1 MVDAVSGYANGKTEN
16 PSYEDVSYRNTG
28 HAETVK
34 VTYDADKLSLDDIL
48 QYYFRVVDPTSLNK
62 QGNDT
67 GTQYRSGVYYTDP
80 AEKAV
85 IAAALKR
92 EQQKYQQPLVV
103 ENEPLKNFYD
113 AEEYHQDYLIKNP
126 NGYCHIDI
134 RKADEPLPGKTKAA
148 PARQRL

>member
-1 MVDAVSGYANGKTEN
+1 MVDAVSGYANGKTKN
-16 PSYEDVSYRNTG
+16 PSYEDVSYRDTG

-62 QGNDT
+62 QGNDI

-92 EQQKYQQPLVV
+92 SSKNTNSPSL
-103 ENEPLKNFYD
+103 LKTS
-113 AEEYHQDYLIKNP
+113 
-126 NGYCHIDI
+126 
-134 RKADEPLPGKTKAA
+134 R
-148 PARQRL
+148 

>member
-1 MVDAVSGYANGKTEN
+1 M
-16 PSYEDVSYRNTG
+16 SYRDTG

-113 AEEYHQDYLIKNP
+113 AEEYHQDYLIKKPQRHTATSTSAKPTNRCRAKP
-126 NGYCHIDI
+126 KPP
-134 RKADEPLPGKTKAA
+134 RKAKAST
-148 PARQRL
+148 RQRIKNQ

>member
-1 MVDAVSGYANGKTEN
+1 M
-16 PSYEDVSYRNTG
+16 SYRDTG

-134 RKADEPLPGKTKAA
+134 RKADEPLPGKPKLPRKAKA
-148 PARQRL
+148 LTRQRIKNPALPNSNAS

>member
-85 IAAALKR
+85 IAPHSNASS
-92 EQQKYQQPLVV
+92 
-103 ENEPLKNFYD
+103 KNTNF
-113 AEEYHQDYLIKNP
+113 P
-126 NGYCHIDI
+126 SSS
-134 RKADEPLPGKTKAA
+134 KTS
-148 PARQRL
+148 R

>member
-1 MVDAVSGYANGKTEN
+1 M
-16 PSYEDVSYRNTG
+16 SYRDTG

-48 QYYFRVVDPTSLNK
+48 QYYFRVVNPTSLNK
-62 QGNDT
+62 QGNDI

-126 NGYCHIDI
+126 NGYCHITSAKPTN
-134 RKADEPLPGKTKAA
+134 RCRAKPKPPLKAKVST
-148 PARQRL
+148 RQRIKNPVLPNSNVS